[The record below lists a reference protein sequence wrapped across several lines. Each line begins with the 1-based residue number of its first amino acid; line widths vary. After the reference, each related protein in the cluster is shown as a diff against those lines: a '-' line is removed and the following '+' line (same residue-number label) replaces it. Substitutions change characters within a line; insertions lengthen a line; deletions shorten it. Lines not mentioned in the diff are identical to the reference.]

1 MKYELLLD
9 DLLKELSDS
18 GIDIEELN
26 IIEEEKWQEI
36 DT

>member
-26 IIEEEKWQEI
+26 IIEEENWQEI
-36 DT
+36 NT